1 MSDSFATPWPIACQ
15 APLSTGFPRQEYWSE
30 LPFPSPGGLPDP
42 GIEPASPALAGRF
55 LVFFLTTKPP
65 KKPLVNILHAHG
77 SSRYLF
83 EIYLWQLQNWGW
95 EGVRDGSLAARGLE
109 VYVRVRE
116 EWGVHLQGSRCHL
129 CPQITDDAQD

>member
-1 MSDSFATPWPIACQ
+1 MSCHFLLQGVFLILGSNLHLLHWQ
-15 APLSTGFPRQEYWSE
+15 AGFW
-30 LPFPSPGGLPDP
+30 F
-42 GIEPASPALAGRF
+42 
-55 LVFFLTTKPP
+55 FFLTTKPP

-129 CPQITDDAQD
+129 CPQVTDDAQD